1 MEDNVKKINLLLTI
15 LLISLFFVGCGES
28 STKETTKEATK
39 EEITIEESNPLVF
52 SGTLV
57 SKDLNSNVLTF
68 IDVHSDEEMKLF
80 YSGGVDLKN
89 QYGKI
94 ISIGQVELGQIFEV
108 EYQEE
113 PAKIQTMTLSSE
125 SFELKN
131 IQKFSWNKEKKSIE
145 IAGEIYKYSDAV
157 FLTGSKGTLSFSE
170 LDSKDVITARGV
182 NGKVCSIVVEQAHGF
197 LVLENYDT
205 YIGGMI
211 SIGKE
216 SFPVEED
223 MKLSIA
229 EGTYEMVISKGDHSG
244 SKKVVISP
252 YEETKVNLS
261 DIQILPN
268 KTGVVKVK
276 VQVEGAKVWIDGK
289 TVDIEEEIALSYG
302 KHQIKITREGY
313 ENFNDTLTIDTP
325 YIIYKVDLAEEDK
338 GQEATT
344 SVEKTTEESGSKEDL
359 EEESKESD
367 SKKNSE
373 DGHSTTKADSTTEDP
388 KKESSEEEKS
398 ASDTEEN

>member
-1 MEDNVKKINLLLTI
+1 MKKINLLLTI

-28 STKETTKEATK
+28 STKETTKE
-39 EEITIEESNPLVF
+39 EITIEESDPLVF

-68 IDVHSDEEMKLF
+68 IDVQSDEEMKLF

-170 LDSKDVITARGV
+170 LDSKDVITARGI

-205 YIGGMI
+205 YMGGMI

-216 SFPVEED
+216 SFSVEED

>member
-1 MEDNVKKINLLLTI
+1 MKKINLLLTI

-28 STKETTKEATK
+28 STNQTTKEATK
-39 EEITIEESNPLVF
+39 EEITIEESDPLVF

-68 IDVHSDEEMKLF
+68 IDVQSDEEMKLF

-170 LDSKDVITARGV
+170 LDSKDVITARGI

-216 SFPVEED
+216 SFSVEED

-373 DGHSTTKADSTTEDP
+373 DDHSTTKADSTTEDP

>member
-28 STKETTKEATK
+28 STKETTKE
-39 EEITIEESNPLVF
+39 EITIEESDPLVF

-68 IDVHSDEEMKLF
+68 IDVQSDEEMKLF

-170 LDSKDVITARGV
+170 LDSKDVITARGI

-205 YIGGMI
+205 YMGGMI

-216 SFPVEED
+216 SFSVEED

-373 DGHSTTKADSTTEDP
+373 DGHSTKKVDSTTEDP

>member
-1 MEDNVKKINLLLTI
+1 MKKINLLLTI

-28 STKETTKEATK
+28 STKETTKE
-39 EEITIEESNPLVF
+39 EITIEESDPLVF

-68 IDVHSDEEMKLF
+68 IDVQSDEEMKLF

-170 LDSKDVITARGV
+170 LDSKDVITARGI

-205 YIGGMI
+205 YMGGMI

-216 SFPVEED
+216 SFSVEED

-373 DGHSTTKADSTTEDP
+373 DGHSTKKVDSTTEDP

>member
-1 MEDNVKKINLLLTI
+1 MEGHVKKTYLLLCI
-15 LLISLFFVGCGES
+15 LLISLFLSGCS
-28 STKETTKEATK
+28 DSNKKEITTQ
-39 EEITIEESNPLVF
+39 EEITIEEAEPLAF

-68 IDVHSDEEMKLF
+68 IDVYSDEEIKLF
-80 YSGGVDLKN
+80 YSGGVDLQN

-108 EYQEE
+108 EYQGDTT
-113 PAKIQTMTLSSE
+113 KIQTMRLSSNC
-125 SFELKN
+125 FELKN
-131 IQKFSWNKEKKSIE
+131 IKNFSWNKDKKSIE
-145 IAGEIYKYSDAV
+145 IAGELYKYSDAV
-157 FLTGSKGTLSFSE
+157 FLTGSRGTLKFEE
-170 LDSKDVITARGV
+170 LDSNDVITARGV
-182 NGKVCSIVVEQAHGF
+182 NGKLCSIVVEQAHGF

-205 YIGGMI
+205 YIGGMV

-216 SFPVEED
+216 SFQVEED

-229 EGTYEMVISKGDHSG
+229 EGTYEMVISKGNHSG
-244 SKKVVISP
+244 SKKIVISP

-268 KTGVVKVK
+268 KTGVVKIK
-276 VQVEGAKVWIDGK
+276 IQVEGAKVWIDGK
-289 TVDIEEEIALSYG
+289 TVDIKEEIALSYG
-302 KHQIKITREGY
+302 KHQIKITRDGY

-325 YIIYKVDLAEEDK
+325 YLIYKVDLAEEDK

-344 SVEKTTEESGSKEDL
+344 SVEKSTEEPDSKEDS

>member
-1 MEDNVKKINLLLTI
+1 MKKINLLLTI

-39 EEITIEESNPLVF
+39 EEITIEESDPLVF

-68 IDVHSDEEMKLF
+68 IDVQSDEEMKLF

-170 LDSKDVITARGV
+170 LDSKDVITARGI

-373 DGHSTTKADSTTEDP
+373 DGHSTTKADSTTEEP

>member
-1 MEDNVKKINLLLTI
+1 MKKINLPLTI

-28 STKETTKEATK
+28 STKETTKE
-39 EEITIEESNPLVF
+39 EITIEESDPFVF

-68 IDVHSDEEMKLF
+68 IDVQSDEEMKLF

-205 YIGGMI
+205 YMGGMI

-289 TVDIEEEIALSYG
+289 IVDIEEEIALSYG
-302 KHQIKITREGY
+302 KHNIKITREGY

-344 SVEKTTEESGSKEDL
+344 SVEKTTEESGAKEDL

-373 DGHSTTKADSTTEDP
+373 DDHSTTKADSTTEDA

>member
-1 MEDNVKKINLLLTI
+1 MEDNVKKINLPLTI

-28 STKETTKEATK
+28 STKETTKE
-39 EEITIEESNPLVF
+39 EITIEESDPLVF

-68 IDVHSDEEMKLF
+68 IDVQSDEEMKLF

-170 LDSKDVITARGV
+170 LDSKDVITARGI

-205 YIGGMI
+205 YMGGMI

-373 DGHSTTKADSTTEDP
+373 DDHSTTKADSTTEDP

>member
-1 MEDNVKKINLLLTI
+1 MKKINLLLTI

-28 STKETTKEATK
+28 STKETTKE
-39 EEITIEESNPLVF
+39 EITIEESDPLVF

-68 IDVHSDEEMKLF
+68 IDVQSDEEMKLF

-170 LDSKDVITARGV
+170 LDSKDVITARGI

-205 YIGGMI
+205 YMGGMI

-216 SFPVEED
+216 SFSVEED

-325 YIIYKVDLAEEDK
+325 YIIYKVDLAEENK

-373 DGHSTTKADSTTEDP
+373 DDHSTTKADSTTEDP

>member
-1 MEDNVKKINLLLTI
+1 MDDNVKKINLLLTI

-28 STKETTKEATK
+28 STKETTKE
-39 EEITIEESNPLVF
+39 EITIEESDPLVF

-68 IDVHSDEEMKLF
+68 IDVQSDEEMKLF

-170 LDSKDVITARGV
+170 LDSKDVITARGI

-205 YIGGMI
+205 YMGGMI

-373 DGHSTTKADSTTEDP
+373 DGHSTTKVDSTTEDP

>member
-1 MEDNVKKINLLLTI
+1 MKKINLLLTI
-15 LLISLFFVGCGES
+15 LLIALFFVGCGES
-28 STKETTKEATK
+28 STKETTKE
-39 EEITIEESNPLVF
+39 EITIEESDPLVF

-68 IDVHSDEEMKLF
+68 IDVQSDEEMKLF

-170 LDSKDVITARGV
+170 LDSKDVITARGI

-205 YIGGMI
+205 YMGGMI

-325 YIIYKVDLAEEDK
+325 YILYKVDLAEEDK

-373 DGHSTTKADSTTEDP
+373 DGHSTTKVDSTTEDP

>member
-28 STKETTKEATK
+28 STKEATK
-39 EEITIEESNPLVF
+39 EEITIEESDPLVF

-68 IDVHSDEEMKLF
+68 IDVQSDEEMKLF

-302 KHQIKITREGY
+302 KHQIKITKEGY

-325 YIIYKVDLAEEDK
+325 YIIYKVDLAEENK

-344 SVEKTTEESGSKEDL
+344 SVEKTTEESDSKEDL
-359 EEESKESD
+359 EGESKESD

>member
-108 EYQEE
+108 EYQED

>member
-1 MEDNVKKINLLLTI
+1 MKKINLLLTI

-28 STKETTKEATK
+28 STKETTKE
-39 EEITIEESNPLVF
+39 EITIEESDPLVF

-68 IDVHSDEEMKLF
+68 IDVQSDEEMKLF

-170 LDSKDVITARGV
+170 LDSKDVITARGI

-205 YIGGMI
+205 YMGGMI

-216 SFPVEED
+216 SFSVEED

-373 DGHSTTKADSTTEDP
+373 DDHSTTKADSTTEDP

>member
-28 STKETTKEATK
+28 STKETTKE
-39 EEITIEESNPLVF
+39 EITIEESDPLVF

-68 IDVHSDEEMKLF
+68 IDVQSDEEMKLF

-170 LDSKDVITARGV
+170 LDSKDVITARGI

-205 YIGGMI
+205 YMGGMI

-216 SFPVEED
+216 SFSVEED

-325 YIIYKVDLAEEDK
+325 YIIYKVDLAEENK

>member
-1 MEDNVKKINLLLTI
+1 MKKINLLLTI

-39 EEITIEESNPLVF
+39 EEITIEESDPLVF

-68 IDVHSDEEMKLF
+68 IDVQSDEEMKLF

-205 YIGGMI
+205 YMGGMI

-289 TVDIEEEIALSYG
+289 TVDIKEEIALSYG

>member
-28 STKETTKEATK
+28 STKETTKE
-39 EEITIEESNPLVF
+39 EITIEESDPLVF

-68 IDVHSDEEMKLF
+68 IDVQSDEEMKLF

-170 LDSKDVITARGV
+170 LDSKDVITARGI

-205 YIGGMI
+205 YMGGMI

>member
-1 MEDNVKKINLLLTI
+1 MKKINLLLTI

-28 STKETTKEATK
+28 STKETTKE
-39 EEITIEESNPLVF
+39 EITIEESDPLVF

-68 IDVHSDEEMKLF
+68 IDVQSDEEMKLF

-170 LDSKDVITARGV
+170 LDSKDVITARGI

-205 YIGGMI
+205 YMGGMI

>member
-1 MEDNVKKINLLLTI
+1 MKKINLLLTI

>member
-1 MEDNVKKINLLLTI
+1 MKKINLLLTI

-28 STKETTKEATK
+28 STKETTKE
-39 EEITIEESNPLVF
+39 EITIEESDPFVF

-68 IDVHSDEEMKLF
+68 IDVQSDEEMKLF

-170 LDSKDVITARGV
+170 LDSKDVITARGI

-373 DGHSTTKADSTTEDP
+373 DGHSTTKVDSTTEDP

>member
-1 MEDNVKKINLLLTI
+1 MKKINLLLTI

-28 STKETTKEATK
+28 STKETTKE
-39 EEITIEESNPLVF
+39 EITIEESDPFVF

-68 IDVHSDEEMKLF
+68 IDVQSDEEMKLF

-170 LDSKDVITARGV
+170 LDSKDVITARGI

-205 YIGGMI
+205 YMGGMI

-216 SFPVEED
+216 SFSVEED

-373 DGHSTTKADSTTEDP
+373 DDHSTTKADSTTEDP

>member
-1 MEDNVKKINLLLTI
+1 MKKINLLLTI

-28 STKETTKEATK
+28 STKETTKE
-39 EEITIEESNPLVF
+39 EITIEESDPLVF

-68 IDVHSDEEMKLF
+68 IDVQSDEEMKLF

-170 LDSKDVITARGV
+170 LDSKDVITARGI

-205 YIGGMI
+205 YMGGMI

-216 SFPVEED
+216 SFSVEED

-344 SVEKTTEESGSKEDL
+344 SVEKTTEESDSKEDL

-373 DGHSTTKADSTTEDP
+373 DDHSTTKADSTTEDP

>member
-1 MEDNVKKINLLLTI
+1 MKKINLLLTI

-39 EEITIEESNPLVF
+39 EEITIEESDPLVF

-68 IDVHSDEEMKLF
+68 IDVQSDEEMKLF

-170 LDSKDVITARGV
+170 LDSKDVITARGI

-205 YIGGMI
+205 YMGGMI

>member
-1 MEDNVKKINLLLTI
+1 MKKINLLLTI

-28 STKETTKEATK
+28 STKEATK
-39 EEITIEESNPLVF
+39 EEITIEESDPLVF

-68 IDVHSDEEMKLF
+68 IDVQSDEEMKLF

-170 LDSKDVITARGV
+170 LDSKDVITARGI

-373 DGHSTTKADSTTEDP
+373 DGHSTTKVDSTTEDP

>member
-1 MEDNVKKINLLLTI
+1 MKKINLPLTI

-28 STKETTKEATK
+28 STKETTKE
-39 EEITIEESNPLVF
+39 EITIEESDPFVF

-68 IDVHSDEEMKLF
+68 IDVQSDEEMKLF

-170 LDSKDVITARGV
+170 LDSKDVITARGI

-205 YIGGMI
+205 YMGGMI

-216 SFPVEED
+216 SFSVEED

-373 DGHSTTKADSTTEDP
+373 DDHSTTKADSTTEDP

>member
-1 MEDNVKKINLLLTI
+1 MKKINLLLTI

-28 STKETTKEATK
+28 STKEATK
-39 EEITIEESNPLVF
+39 EEITIEESDPLVF

-68 IDVHSDEEMKLF
+68 IDVQSDEEMKLF

-170 LDSKDVITARGV
+170 LDSKDVITARGI

-302 KHQIKITREGY
+302 KHQIKITKEGY

-325 YIIYKVDLAEEDK
+325 YIIYKVDLAEENK

-344 SVEKTTEESGSKEDL
+344 SVEKTTEESDSKEDL

>member
-1 MEDNVKKINLLLTI
+1 MKKINLLLTI

-28 STKETTKEATK
+28 STKETTKE
-39 EEITIEESNPLVF
+39 EITIEESDPLVF

-68 IDVHSDEEMKLF
+68 IDVQSDEEMKLF

-170 LDSKDVITARGV
+170 LDSKDVITARGI

-205 YIGGMI
+205 YMGGMI

-373 DGHSTTKADSTTEDP
+373 DGHSTTKVDSTTEDP

>member
-28 STKETTKEATK
+28 STKETTKE
-39 EEITIEESNPLVF
+39 EITIEESDPFVF

-68 IDVHSDEEMKLF
+68 IDVQSDEEMKLF

-170 LDSKDVITARGV
+170 LDSKDVITARGI

-205 YIGGMI
+205 YMGGMI

-216 SFPVEED
+216 SFSVEED

>member
-1 MEDNVKKINLLLTI
+1 MKKINLLLTI

-28 STKETTKEATK
+28 STKETTKE
-39 EEITIEESNPLVF
+39 EITIEESDPLVF

-68 IDVHSDEEMKLF
+68 IDVQSDEEMKLF

-170 LDSKDVITARGV
+170 LDSKDVITARGI

-205 YIGGMI
+205 YMGGMI

-216 SFPVEED
+216 SFSVEED

-344 SVEKTTEESGSKEDL
+344 SVEKTTEESDSKEDL

-373 DGHSTTKADSTTEDP
+373 DGHSTTKVDSTTEDP

>member
-1 MEDNVKKINLLLTI
+1 MKKINLLLTI

-28 STKETTKEATK
+28 STKETTKE
-39 EEITIEESNPLVF
+39 EITIEESDPLVF

-68 IDVHSDEEMKLF
+68 IDVQSDEEMKLF

-205 YIGGMI
+205 YMGGMI

-216 SFPVEED
+216 SFSVEED

-373 DGHSTTKADSTTEDP
+373 DDHSTTKADSTTEDP

>member
-1 MEDNVKKINLLLTI
+1 MKKINLLLTI

-28 STKETTKEATK
+28 STKETTKE
-39 EEITIEESNPLVF
+39 EITIEESDPLVF

-68 IDVHSDEEMKLF
+68 IDVQSDEEMKLF

-205 YIGGMI
+205 YMGGMI

-359 EEESKESD
+359 EGESKESD

>member
-1 MEDNVKKINLLLTI
+1 MKKINLLLTI

-28 STKETTKEATK
+28 STKETTKE
-39 EEITIEESNPLVF
+39 EITIEESDPLVF

-68 IDVHSDEEMKLF
+68 IDVQSDEEMKLF

-170 LDSKDVITARGV
+170 LDSKDVITARGI

-205 YIGGMI
+205 YMGGMI

-373 DGHSTTKADSTTEDP
+373 DDHSTTKADSTTEDP

>member
-1 MEDNVKKINLLLTI
+1 MKKINLLLTI

-28 STKETTKEATK
+28 STKETTKE
-39 EEITIEESNPLVF
+39 EITIEESDPFVF

-68 IDVHSDEEMKLF
+68 IDVQSDEEMKLF

-170 LDSKDVITARGV
+170 LDSKDVITARGI

-205 YIGGMI
+205 YMGGMI

-373 DGHSTTKADSTTEDP
+373 DGHSTTKVDSTTEDP

>member
-1 MEDNVKKINLLLTI
+1 MKKINLLLTI

-28 STKETTKEATK
+28 STKETTKE
-39 EEITIEESNPLVF
+39 EITIEESDPLVF

-68 IDVHSDEEMKLF
+68 IDVQSDEEMKLF

-170 LDSKDVITARGV
+170 LDSKDVITARGI

-205 YIGGMI
+205 YMGGMI

-216 SFPVEED
+216 SFSVEED

-373 DGHSTTKADSTTEDP
+373 DGHSTTKVDSTTEDP